1 MKVKQKIKEEPNLE
15 VGKLKV
21 EDIKKED
28 EVGET
33 TLYNNYAWIR
43 GTTEFFMS

>member
-28 EVGET
+28 EVGDIA
-33 TLYNNYAWIR
+33 LHN
-43 GTTEFFMS
+43 S